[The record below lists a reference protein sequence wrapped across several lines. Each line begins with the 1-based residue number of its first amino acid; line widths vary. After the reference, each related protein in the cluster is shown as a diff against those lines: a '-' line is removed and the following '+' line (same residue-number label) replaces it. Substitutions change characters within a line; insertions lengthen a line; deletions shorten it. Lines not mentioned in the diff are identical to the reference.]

1 MTSEYK
7 ASTSQY
13 KVINNESVIKFIKYT
28 ILRIMKTK
36 PFSSH
41 VKPFNSI

>member
-1 MTSEYK
+1 MTLEYNT
-7 ASTSQY
+7 SLSQY
-13 KVINNESVIKFIKYT
+13 KFTNNVSIIKMVRYT

-41 VKPFNSI
+41 AKVI